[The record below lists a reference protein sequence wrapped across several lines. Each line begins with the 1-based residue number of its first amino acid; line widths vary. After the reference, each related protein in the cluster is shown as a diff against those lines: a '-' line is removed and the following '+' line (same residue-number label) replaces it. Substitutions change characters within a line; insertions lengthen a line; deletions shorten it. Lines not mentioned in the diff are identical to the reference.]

1 MEMHNLAPSS
11 LHLTHVLR
19 HILHAVAVLR
29 ETGMDKQFPFN
40 EQFSDD
46 LRGVVF
52 KKFLVKKLLG
62 WGSPSYF
69 LRKCFTF
76 GYDYRIYFLL
86 ENSMALKLF

>member
-1 MEMHNLAPSS
+1 MHNLALSS
-11 LHLTHVLR
+11 MHPTHVLR
-19 HILHAVAVLR
+19 DILYAVAVFEKR
-29 ETGMDKQFPFN
+29 YMDKQFSFN

-52 KKFLVKKLLG
+52 SEFLGKKLLG

-76 GYDYRIYFLL
+76 
-86 ENSMALKLF
+86 